1 MSSITRAPILIK
13 RSRIVANSAVASG
26 SVFGIAARTFEG
38 EAGDAGH
45 ESVKACDVVT
55 LTRQQHEA
63 NQVAERIDERRNF
76 GGQTAAR
83 FADSLIASPPF
94 APVPCW
100 WTRMCVASRRTYSR
114 SGSSD
119 SILKMRSHTPF
130 RAQRQKRV

>member
-1 MSSITRAPILIK
+1 MLALGSIREAKVIGRGVECAMNLVPL
-13 RSRIVANSAVASG
+13 VAD
-26 SVFGIAARTFEG
+26 EG

-45 ESVKACDVVT
+45 ENVKACDVVT
-55 LTRQQHEA
+55 LTWRQHEV
-63 NQVAERIDERRNF
+63 NQVAERINERRNF

-83 FADSLIASPPF
+83 FADRLIASPPF

-119 SILKMRSHTPF
+119 SILKIRFHTPF
-130 RAQRQKRV
+130 CAQRQKRV